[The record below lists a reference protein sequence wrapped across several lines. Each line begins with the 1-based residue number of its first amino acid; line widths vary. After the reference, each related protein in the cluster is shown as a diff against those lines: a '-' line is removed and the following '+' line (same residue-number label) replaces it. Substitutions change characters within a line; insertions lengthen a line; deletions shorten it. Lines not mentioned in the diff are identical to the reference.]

1 MCILKDACGDK
12 SSLCSGRSFRSSE
25 RSYRD
30 DIDSTSLS
38 STTHKRMNLIQRI
51 PKLNNQHR
59 NLSLD
64 SNNGSCNIPENVSL
78 EQESMTPSPLLLNY
92 DNEQLKVI
100 NSVLKE
106 TTETNQFEN
115 SSEESIGTESIRQM
129 IREEKNSIND
139 DTKNMSKTTI
149 LRNLFFFQN
158 EGGSNS

>member
-1 MCILKDACGDK
+1 MLYLKDACADK
-12 SSLCSGRSFRSSE
+12 SSLGSGRSFRSSE

-38 STTHKRMNLIQRI
+38 SSTHKRMNLIQRI

-92 DNEQLKVI
+92 ENEQLKIV
-100 NSVLKE
+100 NSGLKE
-106 TTETNQFEN
+106 VETNKFEN
-115 SSEESIGTESIRQM
+115 SSEESVGTESIRQM
-129 IREEKNSIND
+129 IREEKSSISD

>member
-1 MCILKDACGDK
+1 
-12 SSLCSGRSFRSSE
+12 
-25 RSYRD
+25 
-30 DIDSTSLS
+30 
-38 STTHKRMNLIQRI
+38 MNLIQRI

-92 DNEQLKVI
+92 ENEQLKIV
-100 NSVLKE
+100 NPVLKE
-106 TTETNQFEN
+106 TETNQFEN
-115 SSEESIGTESIRQM
+115 SSEESVGTESVRQM
-129 IREEKNSIND
+129 IREEKNSISD

>member
-1 MCILKDACGDK
+1 
-12 SSLCSGRSFRSSE
+12 
-25 RSYRD
+25 
-30 DIDSTSLS
+30 
-38 STTHKRMNLIQRI
+38 MNLIQRI

-64 SNNGSCNIPENVSL
+64 SNNGSSNIPENVSL
-78 EQESMTPSPLLLNY
+78 EQEQTTTPSPLLVVNP
-92 DNEQLKVI
+92 I
-100 NSVLKE
+100 IKE
-106 TTETNQFEN
+106 TTVTNQQFEN

-129 IREEKNSIND
+129 IREDKNSITD